1 VLGLATLTGAAL
13 LAEHPVVQRGWQG
26 VQRLLES
33 PLEPTRTSRL
43 VLGDGADAHIEHG
56 TELRVVHRDATRVR
70 VIHTTGAASYRVEER
85 GARELVIE
93 SPGFELRAVDAAFRV
108 AVTPEKTSLDVSAGS
123 LEWREGAASMRLTA
137 GTRLR
142 RESATPR
149 LAR

>member
-1 VLGLATLTGAAL
+1 M
-13 LAEHPVVQRGWQG
+13 
-26 VQRLLES
+26 ES
-33 PLEPTRTSRL
+33 PLEPAGRSRL
-43 VLGDGADAHIEHG
+43 LLGDGADAHIEHAS
-56 TELRVVHRDATRVR
+56 ELRVVHRDAARVR

-93 SPGFELRAVDAAFRV
+93 SPGFELRAFDAAFRV
-108 AVTPEKTSLDVSAGS
+108 ALTPQNISLDVTAGS
-123 LEWREGAASMRLTA
+123 LEWREGGASMRLTA